1 MKIINAIK
9 KLEKAGF
16 KVSKDGSQHTGV
28 KSGLDYIIEFYQNGR
43 EDSLA
48 CINVRR
54 PDDLS
59 DAMTD
64 YSAGTFCDNIT
75 QAIRLASRF

>member
-1 MKIINAIK
+1 MTTTAATR

-16 KVSKDGSQHTGV
+16 KVEDLEFGFHASSESTPWV
-28 KSGLDYIIEFYQNGR
+28 IEFHRNGR
-43 EDSLA
+43 TENIT

-54 PDDLS
+54 ANDHHNS
-59 DAMTD
+59 MTD

-75 QAIRLASRF
+75 QAIRLAIR